1 VTGSLPRFRRSD
13 ARDNRERLLD
23 AARAVFAAAGLTAPM
38 REIARHAG
46 VGPATLYRHFP
57 TKEQLFAEAF
67 AERLHARYAVV
78 EDGLADANAGRG
90 LCRVIERLGELYAR
104 DRGTTAAFVSVFPGA
119 LDFTADRER
128 ALKSLAELV
137 RRARDAGQVRPETTL
152 DDVVLVLRAAGGIQA
167 ATPAARVAAVRRFT
181 TIALNGLRAAAP
193 PDGD

>member
-1 VTGSLPRFRRSD
+1 MTGSLPRIRRSD

-23 AARAVFAAAGLTAPM
+23 AARAVFAAEGLAAPM

-67 AERLHARYAVV
+67 GDRLRACYAVV
-78 EDGLADANAGRG
+78 DDGLADADPWRALRT
-90 LCRVIERLGELYAR
+90 VIERLGELYAR
-104 DRGTTAAFVSVFPGA
+104 DRAMTAALMAAFPGA

-137 RRARDAGQVRPETTL
+137 HRARDAGRVRPDTTL
-152 DDVVLVLRAAGGIQA
+152 DDIVLVLMAAGGIQA
-167 ATPAARVAAVRRFT
+167 SSPAARVAAVRRFT
-181 TIALNGLRAAAP
+181 TIAINGLRSTP
-193 PDGD
+193 RD

>member
-1 VTGSLPRFRRSD
+1 MTGSLPRIRRSD

-23 AARAVFAAAGLTAPM
+23 AARAVFAAEGLAAPM

-67 AERLHARYAVV
+67 AERLRACYAVV
-78 EDGLADANAGRG
+78 DDGLADPDPWRG
-90 LCRVIERLGELYAR
+90 LRTVIERLGELYAR
-104 DRGTTAAFVSVFPGA
+104 DRGMIAALVSAFPAA

-137 RRARDAGQVRPETTL
+137 RRANDAGQVRPDTNL
-152 DDVVLVLRAAGGIQA
+152 DDIVLVLMAAGGIQA

-181 TIALNGLRAAAP
+181 TIASNGLRTHR
-193 PDGD
+193 D

>member
-1 VTGSLPRFRRSD
+1 MPRFRRSD

-67 AERLHARYAVV
+67 AERLHACYAVV

-90 LCRVIERLGELYAR
+90 LRRVIERLGELYAR
-104 DRGTTAAFVSVFPGA
+104 DRGTTAAFVSAFPGA

-137 RRARDAGQVRPETTL
+137 RRAREAGQVRPETTL

-167 ATPAARVAAVRRFT
+167 ATPAARLAAVRRFT

-193 PDGD
+193 PDED